1 MAVTEINVDPAA
13 LAAVVLD
20 PAAETKVEET
30 KVEET
35 VEKSEYADLIERL
48 TKGDFGGGSWDS
60 AHNGQ
65 ELDKSSPA
73 GDPASFSAG
82 VKTAADEER
91 NVDGAEGRVAASVK
105 RSRGAPVGAPPA
117 NLNKGTTDE
126 DEIVKSDDE
135 INEEDIY
142 GELVDGEGAEG
153 YVPVAEASEAIQYLT
168 DTFAK
173 AFSHVSAQLAALAT
187 ETHARYEA
195 IEKSNA
201 VQREAMA
208 ALLKSGF
215 KAEEPITKSLATPAP
230 ANGIVVVA
238 PKQDVVKKD
247 APATGALFKSIQK
260 AMNNKDITTELG
272 SRLLLSLDSQG
283 ATKVWDSLTSE
294 TREKIAAQAA
304 N

>member
-1 MAVTEINVDPAA
+1 MTATTANVDPSV
-13 LAAVVLD
+13 LAAALD
-20 PAAETKVEET
+20 PAAPAKVEET
-30 KVEET
+30 KVEEK

-48 TKGDFGGGSWDS
+48 TKGDFGGGTWDS
-60 AHNGQ
+60 AHNGN

-73 GDPASFSAG
+73 GDPASLSAG
-82 VKTAADEER
+82 VKTAADAEQ

-105 RSRGAPVGAPPA
+105 RSRGAQPPAPPT
-117 NLNKGTTDE
+117 NLNKSDE
-126 DEIVKSDDE
+126 VASDDE
-135 INEEDIY
+135 IDEEDIY

-187 ETHARYEA
+187 ETHARYDG

-208 ALLKSGF
+208 ALLKSN
-215 KAEEPITKSLATPAP
+215 APRTEEPITKSLATPAP
-230 ANGIVVVA
+230 ASGVVIVA
-238 PKQDVVKKD
+238 PKTDETRKD
-247 APATGALFKSIQK
+247 APASGALFKSIQK
-260 AMNNKDITTELG
+260 AMNKGDITPELG
-272 SRLLLSLDSQG
+272 GRLLITLDSQG
-283 ATKVWDSLTSE
+283 AAKVWENLTSE
-294 TREKIAAQAA
+294 TREKIAAQSA